1 MLVDRKFSLTGEL
14 KDDTKET
21 SYEALGLASY
31 SNSKPPFLSYQSIFD
46 TLWKQVI
53 LYIELLTRIICI
65 NQIHSKMQK
74 QFLTNR

>member
-1 MLVDRKFSLTGEL
+1 LTVEL

-21 SYEALGLASY
+21 SYEAIGLATY
-31 SNSKPPFLSYQSIFD
+31 SNSKPTVLSYVTIFD

-53 LYIELLTRIICI
+53 LYIEFLTRIICI
-65 NQIHSKMQK
+65 NQIHNKMQK